1 MSQRDHDL
9 AAIEALRRRDEAASK
24 AWDAETLAALW
35 TEDAVSIAHGQP
47 PTRGRAAIRRSLE
60 AMKVASW
67 DAEVLEYEE
76 RFEETLL
83 LGDHA
88 VEWGV
93 ISGSER
99 SRATGQVTRSAY
111 HVMRVLRRT
120 PEGWRVARSMFHA
133 ALVPP
138 APPVPPVPPVPHESV
153 L

>member
-1 MSQRDHDL
+1 MNQRVDDL

-35 TEDAVSIAHGQP
+35 TEDAVAIVPGQA
-47 PTRGRAAIRRSLE
+47 PTRGRAAIRSSLE
-60 AMKVASW
+60 AMKLDSEDV
-67 DAEVLEYEE
+67 EILEYEE

-83 LGDHA
+83 FGDHA

-99 SRATGQVTRSAY
+99 SRASGQVSRSAY

-120 PEGWRVARSMFHA
+120 PEGWRVARSIFH
-133 ALVPP
+133 P
-138 APPVPPVPPVPHESV
+138 APVPPESV
-153 L
+153 P